1 MQDIHAGTGARAVR
15 ARAAATTSSAG
26 TPTAGVYWAG
36 NVINGAPPFRA
47 RHRPLL
53 SFRTACPRCGADC
66 MAPDGGC
73 DHDDSFVA
81 DVPAADAVAAA
92 RALTARAPVPA

>member
-1 MQDIHAGTGARAVR
+1 
-15 ARAAATTSSAG
+15 
-26 TPTAGVYWAG
+26 
-36 NVINGAPPFRA
+36 
-47 RHRPLL
+47 
-53 SFRTACPRCGADC
+53 